1 MLCRIYYGE
10 GIWEKEQKV
19 MNEGE
24 SMESALIKAIG
35 NMEMKYKIRLGYS
48 WGVTCFVLRFVL
60 FNF

>member
-1 MLCRIYYGE
+1 
-10 GIWEKEQKV
+10 

-60 FNF
+60 FNFLKVI